1 MFKNYNLKN
10 LNVRIIIIVLLLCS
24 IGVLLIRSATMYK
37 LDNPDYQGMPQRQI
51 FGIVVGV
58 IVMTAMMLI
67 DYNLFFKAWPV
78 VFFASVALLLMVRL
92 FGSTTLGA
100 KRWVDL
106 PLIGRVQPSEFSK
119 IAIILNLAAIL
130 NYRKKH
136 VNSPLTWG
144 MVLALIAPQLLLIVI
159 QPDLST
165 TILCTMAILT
175 MIYVAKLSYKIIA
188 IALAV
193 VVPAGVWFIYSLLN
207 GDNLFLKQ
215 YQVNRILS
223 FVDPQKYQ
231 DKIYQQE
238 NAVMAIGSGG
248 FWGKGLNTTSF
259 ESVKNGNYLS
269 EAQTDFIFT
278 IAGEELGFV
287 GCMIILGLF
296 ITLIIEIMVIAKNAD
311 SLGGRLICVGVASF
325 FTYQTFIHVAV
336 NLWLMPN
343 TGLPLPFV
351 SYGLSSIISSFMLLG
366 LVLNVGLQR
375 KKKEKKES
383 IFSDL

>member
-1 MFKNYNLKN
+1 MFKKYNLKN
-10 LNVRIIIIVLLLCS
+10 LNVRIIIIVILLCA
-24 IGVLLIRSATMYK
+24 IGFLLIRSATK
-37 LDNPDYQGMPQRQI
+37 DNIDYQSMPQRQL
-51 FGIVVGV
+51 FGIAVGV
-58 IVMTAMMLI
+58 LAMTVMMLV
-67 DYNLFFKAWPV
+67 DYNFFFKAWPI
-78 VFFASVALLLMVRL
+78 VFGTSLVLLLMVRF
-92 FGSTTLGA
+92 FGNTTLGA

-106 PLIGRVQPSEFSK
+106 PVIGRVQPSEFSK
-119 IAIILNLAAIL
+119 IAIVLNLAAVL

-144 MVLALIAPQLLLIVI
+144 MIVALIAPQLLLIVI

-188 IALAV
+188 IALAI

-296 ITLIIEIMVIAKNAD
+296 IALIIEIMVIAKNAD

>member
-1 MFKNYNLKN
+1 MFKKYNIKN
-10 LNVRIIIIVLLLCS
+10 LNVRIIIIVLLLCA
-24 IGVLLIRSATMYK
+24 IGVLLIRSATM
-37 LDNPDYQGMPQRQI
+37 DNIDYEGMPKRQI

-58 IVMTAMMLI
+58 TVMVVMMLI
-67 DYNLFFKAWPV
+67 DYNLLFKAWPI
-78 VFFASVALLLMVRL
+78 VFLASFILLLLVRV
-92 FGSTTLGA
+92 FGNTTLGA

-106 PLIGRVQPSEFSK
+106 PLIGRLQPSEFSK
-119 IAIILNLAAIL
+119 IAIVLNLAAIL
-130 NYRKKH
+130 QYRKKH

-144 MVLALIAPQLLLIVI
+144 MIVALIAPQLLLIVT

-165 TILCTMAILT
+165 TILCTLVILT
-175 MIYVAKLSYKIIA
+175 MIYVAKLSYKIIG

-193 VVPAGVWFIYSLLN
+193 VIPAGVWFIYSLLN

-248 FWGKGLNTTSF
+248 FWGKGLNSTSF

-278 IAGEELGFV
+278 IGGEELGFV
-287 GCMIILGLF
+287 GCMILLGLM
-296 ITLIIEIMVIAKNAD
+296 IALIIEIMILAKNAD
-311 SLGGRLICVGVASF
+311 SLGGRLICVGVSGF
-325 FTYQTFIHVAV
+325 FAYQTFIHVAV

>member
-1 MFKNYNLKN
+1 MFKKYNLKN
-10 LNVRIIIIVLLLCS
+10 LNVRIIIIVILLCA
-24 IGVLLIRSATMYK
+24 IGFLLIRSATK
-37 LDNPDYQGMPQRQI
+37 DNIDYQSMPQRQI
-51 FGIVVGV
+51 FGIVVGM
-58 IVMTAMMLI
+58 IAMTVMMLI

-78 VFFASVALLLMVRL
+78 VFITSVVLLLMVRF
-92 FGSTTLGA
+92 FGNTTLGA

-106 PLIGRVQPSEFSK
+106 PVIGRVQPSEFSK
-119 IAIILNLAAIL
+119 IAIILNLAAVL
-130 NYRKKH
+130 NYHNKH

-144 MVLALIAPQLLLIVI
+144 MILALIAPQLLLIVI

-175 MIYVAKLSYKIIA
+175 MIYVAKLSYRIIA

-193 VVPAGVWFIYSLLN
+193 VVPAGIWFIYSLLN

-231 DKIYQQE
+231 DTIYQQE

-296 ITLIIEIMVIAKNAD
+296 ITLIIEIMILAKNAD

>member
-1 MFKNYNLKN
+1 MFKKYNIKN

-24 IGVLLIRSATMYK
+24 IGVLLIRSATM
-37 LDNPDYQGMPQRQI
+37 DNIDYEGMPKRQI
-51 FGIVVGV
+51 FGIIVGIAVMVV
-58 IVMTAMMLI
+58 MMLV
-67 DYNLFFKAWPV
+67 DYNLLFKAWPI
-78 VFFASVALLLMVRL
+78 VFLASFVLLLAVRV

-106 PLIGRVQPSEFSK
+106 PLIGRLQPSEFSK
-119 IAIILNLAAIL
+119 IAIILNLAAVL
-130 NYRKKH
+130 QYRRKH

-144 MVLALIAPQLLLIVI
+144 MILALIAPQLLLIVT

-165 TILCTMAILT
+165 TILCTLVILT
-175 MIYVAKLSYKIIA
+175 MIYVAKLSYKIIG

-193 VVPAGVWFIYSLLN
+193 VVPTGIWFIYSLLN
-207 GDNLFLKQ
+207 GDTLFLKE

-278 IAGEELGFV
+278 IGGEELGFV
-287 GCMIILGLF
+287 GCMILLGLV
-296 ITLIIEIMVIAKNAD
+296 IALIIEIMVIAKNAD
-311 SLGGRLICVGVASF
+311 SLGGRLICVGVSGF
-325 FTYQTFIHVAV
+325 FAYQTFIHVAV

-343 TGLPLPFV
+343 TGLPMPFV

>member
-1 MFKNYNLKN
+1 MFKKYNIKN

-24 IGVLLIRSATMYK
+24 IGVLLIRSATM
-37 LDNPDYQGMPQRQI
+37 DNIDYEGMPKRQI
-51 FGIVVGV
+51 FGIVVG
-58 IVMTAMMLI
+58 ITVMVVMMLV
-67 DYNLFFKAWPV
+67 DYNLLFKAWPI
-78 VFFASVALLLMVRL
+78 VFLTSFVLLFAVRV

-106 PLIGRVQPSEFSK
+106 PLIGRLQPSEFSK
-119 IAIILNLAAIL
+119 IAIILNLAAVL
-130 NYRKKH
+130 QYRRKH

-144 MVLALIAPQLLLIVI
+144 MILALIAPQLLLIVT

-165 TILCTMAILT
+165 TILCTLVILT
-175 MIYVAKLSYKIIA
+175 MIYVAKLSYKIIG

-193 VVPAGVWFIYSLLN
+193 VVPTGIWFIYSLLN
-207 GDNLFLKQ
+207 GDTLFLKE

-278 IAGEELGFV
+278 IGGEELGFV
-287 GCMIILGLF
+287 GCMILLGLV
-296 ITLIIEIMVIAKNAD
+296 IALIIEIMVIAKNAD
-311 SLGGRLICVGVASF
+311 SLGGRLICVGVSGF
-325 FTYQTFIHVAV
+325 FAYQTFIHVAV

-343 TGLPLPFV
+343 TGLPMPFV

>member
-1 MFKNYNLKN
+1 MFMKYNIKN

-24 IGVLLIRSATMYK
+24 IGVLLIRSATM
-37 LDNPDYQGMPQRQI
+37 DNIDYEGMPKRQI
-51 FGIVVGV
+51 FGIIVGIAVMVV
-58 IVMTAMMLI
+58 MMLV
-67 DYNLFFKAWPV
+67 DYNLLFKAWPI
-78 VFFASVALLLMVRL
+78 VFLASFVLLLAVRV

-106 PLIGRVQPSEFSK
+106 PLIGRLQPSEFSK
-119 IAIILNLAAIL
+119 IAIILNLAAVL
-130 NYRKKH
+130 QYRRKH

-144 MVLALIAPQLLLIVI
+144 MILALIAPQLLLIVT

-165 TILCTMAILT
+165 TILCTLVILT
-175 MIYVAKLSYKIIA
+175 MIYVAKLSYKIIG

-193 VVPAGVWFIYSLLN
+193 VVPTGIWFIYSLLN
-207 GDNLFLKQ
+207 GDTLFLKE

-278 IAGEELGFV
+278 IGGEELGFV
-287 GCMIILGLF
+287 GCMILLGLV
-296 ITLIIEIMVIAKNAD
+296 IALIIEIMVIAKNAD
-311 SLGGRLICVGVASF
+311 SLGGRLICVGVSGF
-325 FTYQTFIHVAV
+325 FAYQTFIHVAV

-343 TGLPLPFV
+343 TGLPMPFV

>member
-1 MFKNYNLKN
+1 MFKKYNLKN
-10 LNVRIIIIVLLLCS
+10 LNVRIIIIVILLCA
-24 IGVLLIRSATMYK
+24 IGFLLIRSATK
-37 LDNPDYQGMPQRQI
+37 DNIDYQSMPQRQI
-51 FGIVVGV
+51 FGIVVGM
-58 IVMTAMMLI
+58 IAMTVMMLI

-78 VFFASVALLLMVRL
+78 VFITSVVLLLMVRF
-92 FGSTTLGA
+92 FGNTTLGA

-106 PLIGRVQPSEFSK
+106 PVIGRVQPSEFSK
-119 IAIILNLAAIL
+119 IAIILNLAAVL

-144 MVLALIAPQLLLIVI
+144 MILALIAPQLLLIVI

-175 MIYVAKLSYKIIA
+175 MIYVAKLSYRIIA

-193 VVPAGVWFIYSLLN
+193 VVPASIWFIYSLLN

-296 ITLIIEIMVIAKNAD
+296 ITLIIEIMILAKNAD

>member
-1 MFKNYNLKN
+1 MFKKYNIRN
-10 LNVRIIIIVLLLCS
+10 LNVRLIIIVLLLCS
-24 IGVLLIRSATMYK
+24 IGVLLIRSATM
-37 LDNPDYQGMPQRQI
+37 DNIDYESMPKRQI
-51 FGIVVGV
+51 FGIVVGLAAM
-58 IVMTAMMLI
+58 IVMMLV
-67 DYNLFFKAWPV
+67 DYNLLFKVWPI
-78 VFFASVALLLMVRL
+78 VFLASFVLLLAVRV

-106 PLIGRVQPSEFSK
+106 PLIGRLQPSEFSK
-119 IAIILNLAAIL
+119 IAIILNLAAVL
-130 NYRKKH
+130 QYRRKH

-144 MVLALIAPQLLLIVI
+144 MIIALIAPQLLLIVT

-165 TILCTMAILT
+165 TILCTLVILT
-175 MIYVAKLSYKIIA
+175 MIYVAKLSYKIIG

-193 VVPAGVWFIYSLLN
+193 IVPTGIWFIYSLLN
-207 GDNLFLKQ
+207 GDTLFLKE

-278 IAGEELGFV
+278 IAGEEIGFV
-287 GCMIILGLF
+287 GCMIMLGLVM
-296 ITLIIEIMVIAKNAD
+296 TLIIEIMVIAKNAD
-311 SLGGRLICVGVASF
+311 SLGGRLICVGVSGF
-325 FTYQTFIHVAV
+325 FAYQTFIHVAV

-343 TGLPLPFV
+343 TGLPMPFV

>member
-1 MFKNYNLKN
+1 MFKKYNIKN

-24 IGVLLIRSATMYK
+24 IGVLLIRSATM
-37 LDNPDYQGMPQRQI
+37 DNIDYEGMPKRQI
-51 FGIVVGV
+51 FGIIVGV
-58 IVMTAMMLI
+58 TAMIVMMLI
-67 DYNLFFKAWPV
+67 DYNLLFKAWPI
-78 VFFASVALLLMVRL
+78 VFLTSFTLLLLVRV

-106 PLIGRVQPSEFSK
+106 PLIGRLQPSEFSK
-119 IAIILNLAAIL
+119 IAIILNLAAVL
-130 NYRKKH
+130 QYRRKH

-144 MVLALIAPQLLLIVI
+144 MILALIAPQLLLIVT

-165 TILCTMAILT
+165 TILCTLVILT
-175 MIYVAKLSYKIIA
+175 MIYVAKLSYKIIV
-188 IALAV
+188 IALAI

-207 GDNLFLKQ
+207 GDTLFLKE

-278 IAGEELGFV
+278 IGGEELGFV
-287 GCMIILGLF
+287 GCMILLGLV
-296 ITLIIEIMVIAKNAD
+296 IALIIEIMVIAKNAD
-311 SLGGRLICVGVASF
+311 SLGGRLICVGVSGF
-325 FTYQTFIHVAV
+325 FAYQTFIHVAV

-343 TGLPLPFV
+343 TGLPMPFV

>member
-1 MFKNYNLKN
+1 MFKKYNLKN
-10 LNVRIIIIVLLLCS
+10 LNVRIIIIVILLCA
-24 IGVLLIRSATMYK
+24 IGFLLIRSATK
-37 LDNPDYQGMPQRQI
+37 DNIDYQSMPQRQI
-51 FGIVVGV
+51 FGIVVGM
-58 IVMTAMMLI
+58 IAMTVMMLI

-78 VFFASVALLLMVRL
+78 VFITSVVLLLMVRF
-92 FGSTTLGA
+92 FGNTTLGA

-106 PLIGRVQPSEFSK
+106 PVIGRVQPSEFSK
-119 IAIILNLAAIL
+119 IAIILNLAAVL

-144 MVLALIAPQLLLIVI
+144 MILALIAPQLLLIVI

-175 MIYVAKLSYKIIA
+175 MIYVAKLSYRIIA

-193 VVPAGVWFIYSLLN
+193 VVPAGIWFIYSLLN

-296 ITLIIEIMVIAKNAD
+296 ITLIIEIMILAKNAD

>member
-1 MFKNYNLKN
+1 MFKKYNLKN

>member
-1 MFKNYNLKN
+1 MFKKYNLKN
-10 LNVRIIIIVLLLCS
+10 LNVRIIIIVILLCA
-24 IGVLLIRSATMYK
+24 IGFLLIRSATK
-37 LDNPDYQGMPQRQI
+37 DNIDYQSMPQRQL
-51 FGIVVGV
+51 FGIAVGL
-58 IVMTAMMLI
+58 ITMTVMMLV
-67 DYNLFFKAWPV
+67 DYNFFFKAWPV
-78 VFFASVALLLMVRL
+78 VFATSLALLLMVRF

-106 PLIGRVQPSEFSK
+106 PVIGRVQPSEFSK

-144 MVLALIAPQLLLIVI
+144 MILALIAPQLLLIVI

-193 VVPAGVWFIYSLLN
+193 VVPAGIWFIYSLLN

-296 ITLIIEIMVIAKNAD
+296 IALIIEIMVIAKNAD
-311 SLGGRLICVGVASF
+311 SLGGRLICVGVAGF

>member
-1 MFKNYNLKN
+1 MFKKYNLKN
-10 LNVRIIIIVLLLCS
+10 LNVRIIIIVILLCA
-24 IGVLLIRSATMYK
+24 IGFLLIRSATK
-37 LDNPDYQGMPQRQI
+37 DNIDYQSMPQRQI
-51 FGIVVGV
+51 FGIVVGM
-58 IVMTAMMLI
+58 IAMTVMMLI

-78 VFFASVALLLMVRL
+78 VFITSVVLLLMVRF
-92 FGSTTLGA
+92 FGNTTLGA

-106 PLIGRVQPSEFSK
+106 PIIGRVQPSEFSK
-119 IAIILNLAAIL
+119 IAIILNLAAVL

-144 MVLALIAPQLLLIVI
+144 MILALIAPQLLLIVI

-175 MIYVAKLSYKIIA
+175 MIYVAKLSYRIIA

-193 VVPAGVWFIYSLLN
+193 VVPASIWFIYSLLN

-296 ITLIIEIMVIAKNAD
+296 ITLIIEIMILAKNAD

>member
-1 MFKNYNLKN
+1 MFKKYNIRN

-24 IGVLLIRSATMYK
+24 IGVLLIRSATM
-37 LDNPDYQGMPQRQI
+37 DNIDYEGMPKRQI
-51 FGIVVGV
+51 FGIVVGIAAMV
-58 IVMTAMMLI
+58 VMMLV
-67 DYNLFFKAWPV
+67 DYNLLFKAWPI
-78 VFFASVALLLMVRL
+78 VFLTSFVLLLSVRV

-106 PLIGRVQPSEFSK
+106 PLIGRLQPSEFSK
-119 IAIILNLAAIL
+119 IAIILNLAAVL
-130 NYRKKH
+130 QYRRKH

-144 MVLALIAPQLLLIVI
+144 MILALIAPQLLLIVT

-165 TILCTMAILT
+165 TILCTLVILT
-175 MIYVAKLSYKIIA
+175 MIYVAKLSYKIIG

-193 VVPAGVWFIYSLLN
+193 VVPTGIWFIYSLLN
-207 GDNLFLKQ
+207 GDNLFLKE

-278 IAGEELGFV
+278 IGGEELGFV
-287 GCMIILGLF
+287 GCMILLGLV
-296 ITLIIEIMVIAKNAD
+296 IALLIEIMVIAKNAD
-311 SLGGRLICVGVASF
+311 SLGGRLICVGVSGF
-325 FTYQTFIHVAV
+325 FAYQTFIHVAV

-343 TGLPLPFV
+343 TGLPMPFV

>member
-1 MFKNYNLKN
+1 MFKKYNLKN
-10 LNVRIIIIVLLLCS
+10 LNVRIIIIVILLCA
-24 IGVLLIRSATMYK
+24 IGFLLIRSATK
-37 LDNPDYQGMPQRQI
+37 DNIDYQSMPQRQL
-51 FGIVVGV
+51 FGIAVGL
-58 IVMTAMMLI
+58 IAMTVMMLV
-67 DYNLFFKAWPV
+67 DYNFFFKAWPV
-78 VFFASVALLLMVRL
+78 VFATSLALLLMVRF

-106 PLIGRVQPSEFSK
+106 PVIGRVQPSEFSK

-144 MVLALIAPQLLLIVI
+144 MILALIAPQLLLIVI

-193 VVPAGVWFIYSLLN
+193 VVPAGIWFIYSLLN

-296 ITLIIEIMVIAKNAD
+296 IALIIEIMVIAKNAD
-311 SLGGRLICVGVASF
+311 SLGGRLICVGVAGF

>member
-1 MFKNYNLKN
+1 MFKKYTIKN
-10 LNVRIIIIVLLLCS
+10 LNVRIIIIVLLLCG
-24 IGVLLIRSATMYK
+24 IGVLLIRSATM
-37 LDNPDYQGMPQRQI
+37 DNIDYEGMPKRQI
-51 FGIVVGV
+51 FGIIVGIATMV
-58 IVMTAMMLI
+58 IMMLV
-67 DYNLFFKAWPV
+67 DYNFFFKAWPIVFMTSV
-78 VFFASVALLLMVRL
+78 VLLVLTRFA
-92 FGSTTLGA
+92 GSTTNGA

-106 PLIGRVQPSEFSK
+106 PAIGTVQPSEFTK
-119 IAIILNLAAIL
+119 IAIVLNLAAIL
-130 NYRKKH
+130 NYRKNH
-136 VNSPLTWG
+136 VNSPLTFG
-144 MVLALIAPQLLLIVI
+144 MILGLMAPQLLLIVT

-165 TILCTMAILT
+165 TILCTLVILT
-175 MIYVAKLSYKIIA
+175 MIYVAKLSYKIIVG
-188 IALAV
+188 ALAI
-193 VVPAGVWFIYSLLN
+193 VVPAGIWFIFSLLN
-207 GDNLFLKQ
+207 GDRLFLKE
-215 YQVNRILS
+215 YHVNRILS

-278 IAGEELGFV
+278 IGGEETGFF
-287 GCMIILGLF
+287 GCMILLGLF
-296 ITLIIEIMVIAKNAD
+296 IALIIEIMVIAKNAD
-311 SLGGRLICVGVASF
+311 SLGGRLICVGVAGF

-351 SYGLSSIISSFMLLG
+351 SYGLSSVISSFMLLG

>member
-1 MFKNYNLKN
+1 MFKKYNLKN
-10 LNVRIIIIVLLLCS
+10 LNVRIIIIVILLCA
-24 IGVLLIRSATMYK
+24 IGFLLIRSATK
-37 LDNPDYQGMPQRQI
+37 DNIDYQSMPQRQL
-51 FGIVVGV
+51 FGIAVGV
-58 IVMTAMMLI
+58 LAMTVMMLV
-67 DYNLFFKAWPV
+67 DYNFFFKAWPI
-78 VFFASVALLLMVRL
+78 VFGTSLVLLLMVRF
-92 FGSTTLGA
+92 FGNTTLGA

-106 PLIGRVQPSEFSK
+106 PVIGRVQPSEFSK
-119 IAIILNLAAIL
+119 IAIVLNLAAVL

-144 MVLALIAPQLLLIVI
+144 MIVALIAPQLLLIVI

-296 ITLIIEIMVIAKNAD
+296 IALIIEIMVIAKNAD

>member
-1 MFKNYNLKN
+1 MFKKYNIKN
-10 LNVRIIIIVLLLCS
+10 LNVRIIIIVLLLCA
-24 IGVLLIRSATMYK
+24 IGVLLIRSATM
-37 LDNPDYQGMPQRQI
+37 DNIDYEGMPKRQI

-58 IVMTAMMLI
+58 TVMVVMMLI
-67 DYNLFFKAWPV
+67 DYNLLFKTWPI
-78 VFFASVALLLMVRL
+78 VFLASFILLLLVRV
-92 FGSTTLGA
+92 FGNTTLGA

-106 PLIGRVQPSEFSK
+106 PLIGRLQPSEFSK
-119 IAIILNLAAIL
+119 IAIVLNLAAIL
-130 NYRKKH
+130 QYRKKH

-144 MVLALIAPQLLLIVI
+144 MIVALIAPQLLLIVT

-165 TILCTMAILT
+165 TILCTLVILT
-175 MIYVAKLSYKIIA
+175 MIYVAKLSYKIIG

-193 VVPAGVWFIYSLLN
+193 VIPAGVWFIYSLLN

-278 IAGEELGFV
+278 IGGEELGFV
-287 GCMIILGLF
+287 GCMILLGLM
-296 ITLIIEIMVIAKNAD
+296 IALIIEIMILAKNAD
-311 SLGGRLICVGVASF
+311 SLGGRLICVGVSGF
-325 FTYQTFIHVAV
+325 FAYQTFIHVAV

>member
-1 MFKNYNLKN
+1 MFKKYNLKN
-10 LNVRIIIIVLLLCS
+10 LNVRIIIIVILLCA
-24 IGVLLIRSATMYK
+24 IGFLLIRSATK
-37 LDNPDYQGMPQRQI
+37 DNIDYQSMPQRQL
-51 FGIVVGV
+51 FGIAVGL
-58 IVMTAMMLI
+58 IAMTVMMLV
-67 DYNLFFKAWPV
+67 DYNFFFKAWPV
-78 VFFASVALLLMVRL
+78 AFATSLALLLMVRF

-106 PLIGRVQPSEFSK
+106 PVIGRVQPSEFSK

-144 MVLALIAPQLLLIVI
+144 MILALIAPQLLLIVI

-193 VVPAGVWFIYSLLN
+193 VVPAGIWFIYSLLN

-296 ITLIIEIMVIAKNAD
+296 IALIIEIMVIAKNAD
-311 SLGGRLICVGVASF
+311 SLGGRLICVGVAGF

>member
-1 MFKNYNLKN
+1 MFKKYNIKN
-10 LNVRIIIIVLLLCS
+10 LNVRIIIIVLLLCA
-24 IGVLLIRSATMYK
+24 IGVLLIRSATM
-37 LDNPDYQGMPQRQI
+37 DNIDYEGMPKRQI

-58 IVMTAMMLI
+58 TVMVVMMLI
-67 DYNLFFKAWPV
+67 DYNLLFKAWPI
-78 VFFASVALLLMVRL
+78 VFLASFILLLLVRV
-92 FGSTTLGA
+92 FGNTTLGA

-106 PLIGRVQPSEFSK
+106 PLIGRLQPSEFSK
-119 IAIILNLAAIL
+119 IAIVLNLAAIL
-130 NYRKKH
+130 QYRKKH

-144 MVLALIAPQLLLIVI
+144 MIVALIAPQLLLIVT

-165 TILCTMAILT
+165 TILCTLVILT
-175 MIYVAKLSYKIIA
+175 MIYVAKLSYKIIG

-193 VVPAGVWFIYSLLN
+193 VIPAGVWFIYSLLN

-278 IAGEELGFV
+278 IGGEELGFV
-287 GCMIILGLF
+287 GCMILLGLM
-296 ITLIIEIMVIAKNAD
+296 IALIIEIMILAKNAD
-311 SLGGRLICVGVASF
+311 SLGGRLICVGVSGF
-325 FTYQTFIHVAV
+325 FAYQTFIHVAV

>member
-1 MFKNYNLKN
+1 MFKKYNLKN
-10 LNVRIIIIVLLLCS
+10 LNVRIIIIVLLLCT
-24 IGVLLIRSATMYK
+24 IGVLLIRSATM
-37 LDNPDYQGMPQRQI
+37 DNIDYEGMPKRQI
-51 FGIVVGV
+51 FGIAVGV
-58 IVMTAMMLI
+58 AVMVVMMLI
-67 DYNLFFKAWPV
+67 DYNLLFKAWPI
-78 VFFASVALLLMVRL
+78 VFLTSFVLLLFVRV
-92 FGSTTLGA
+92 FGNTTLGA

-106 PLIGRVQPSEFSK
+106 PLIGRLQPSEFSK
-119 IAIILNLAAIL
+119 IAIVLNLAAIL
-130 NYRKKH
+130 QYRKKH

-144 MVLALIAPQLLLIVI
+144 MIVALIAPQLILIVT

-165 TILCTMAILT
+165 TILCTLVILT

-193 VVPAGVWFIYSLLN
+193 VVPAGIWFIYSLLN
-207 GDNLFLKQ
+207 GDRLFLKP

-278 IAGEELGFV
+278 IGGEELGFV
-287 GCMIILGLF
+287 GCMILLGLM
-296 ITLIIEIMVIAKNAD
+296 IALIIEIMILAKNAD
-311 SLGGRLICVGVASF
+311 SLGGRLICVGVSGF
-325 FTYQTFIHVAV
+325 FAYQTFIHVAV

-351 SYGLSSIISSFMLLG
+351 SYGLSSVISSFMLLG

>member
-1 MFKNYNLKN
+1 MFKKYNIKN

-24 IGVLLIRSATMYK
+24 IGVLLIRSATM
-37 LDNPDYQGMPQRQI
+37 DNIDYEGMPKRQI
-51 FGIVVGV
+51 FGIVVG
-58 IVMTAMMLI
+58 ITVMVVMMLV
-67 DYNLFFKAWPV
+67 DYNLLFKAWPI
-78 VFFASVALLLMVRL
+78 VFLTSFVLLLAVRV

-106 PLIGRVQPSEFSK
+106 PLIGRLQPSEFSK
-119 IAIILNLAAIL
+119 IAIILNLAAVL
-130 NYRKKH
+130 QYRRKH

-144 MVLALIAPQLLLIVI
+144 MILALIAPQLLLIVT

-165 TILCTMAILT
+165 TILCTLVILT
-175 MIYVAKLSYKIIA
+175 MIYVAKLSYKIIG

-193 VVPAGVWFIYSLLN
+193 VVPTGIWFIYSLLN
-207 GDNLFLKQ
+207 GDTLFLKE

-278 IAGEELGFV
+278 IGGEELGFV
-287 GCMIILGLF
+287 GCMILLGLV
-296 ITLIIEIMVIAKNAD
+296 IALIIEIMVIAKNAD
-311 SLGGRLICVGVASF
+311 SLGGRLICVGVSGF
-325 FTYQTFIHVAV
+325 FAYQTFIHVAV

-343 TGLPLPFV
+343 TGLPMPFV